1 MRMARMPQAHP
12 SPPATISADSAR
24 LEFKQNQINLL
35 DTPDR
40 MFIVRSTS
48 YPTERRWAP
57 RMTTNRP
64 FLGETTDREKAFPN
78 IEILEIMIVQDPSEQ
93 YDSYAW
99 QRESRYTKVDI
110 QRRLACLN
118 PRCPQDG
125 PTQIGK
131 AQS

>member
-78 IEILEIMIVQDPSEQ
+78 RSEERRVGKECV
-93 YDSYAW
+93 STC
-99 QRESRYTKVDI
+99 RSRWSPYH
-110 QRRLACLN
+110 
-118 PRCPQDG
+118 
-125 PTQIGK
+125 
-131 AQS
+131 